1 MTKRKVS
8 ISLEELLF
16 LARERQATFALI
28 EEKFG
33 KPLEEVPEG
42 GKANHNYE
50 GLATIVHKNVLF
62 GYYVLY
68 VKNPDPEE
76 TKPLEIGV
84 IQKFYDSVSFLVSKE
99 YSLGMKI
106 KYSEDFESLLHEV
119 GAKQNKLNK
128 KGMKRHQQ
136 KIQRKKEAKAEQEK
150 NKGKQNDI
158 VDKKTKL

>member
-1 MTKRKVS
+1 MFYRITQFGAERLFPLMTKRKVS

-76 TKPLEIGV
+76 QNLWK
-84 IQKFYDSVSFLVSKE
+84 SV
-99 YSLGMKI
+99 
-106 KYSEDFESLLHEV
+106 
-119 GAKQNKLNK
+119 
-128 KGMKRHQQ
+128 
-136 KIQRKKEAKAEQEK
+136 
-150 NKGKQNDI
+150 
-158 VDKKTKL
+158 